1 MAVDTHTDRDLAIQ
15 KLGELIRDIEVAM
28 LTTVDRDGSL
38 RGRPMATQTTDFDGE
53 LWFFTQAS
61 SPKVG
66 EVQREEQVNVAFAEP
81 EKQHYVSLSGRARIV
96 RDRKKAE
103 ELWSPVLK
111 AWFPKGLD
119 DPDLAL
125 LRVMVDK
132 AEYWDAP
139 SSTMVHLIGMA
150 KALATGEPYRPGVNE
165 KVDLDAR

>member
-1 MAVDTHTDRDLAIQ
+1 MAVDTHTDRDQAIQ

-66 EVQREEQVNVAFAEP
+66 EVQREEQVNVAYAEP
-81 EKQHYVSLSGRARIV
+81 DKQHYVSLSGRARIV

-111 AWFPKGLD
+111 AWFPEGLD

-125 LRVMVDK
+125 LRVVVDK

-165 KVDLDAR
+165 KVDLNDR